1 MNKISKILF
10 AIILSLSVV
19 NFAQAGELTV
29 TGSAEATY
37 TITSSDSAT
46 GKNNTNKAIGI
57 SNELL

>member
-29 TGSAEATY
+29 TG
-37 TITSSDSAT
+37 
-46 GKNNTNKAIGI
+46 
-57 SNELL
+57 